1 MYPLQAAVYIPRV
14 IDRELEA
21 RLASA
26 GAVVIEGPK
35 ACGKTTTARQRAAS
49 ELLLDVD
56 EAARQAVAVDPS
68 LVLDGPTPRLL
79 DEWQL
84 EPALWN
90 HIRREV
96 DVRKAPGQFI
106 LCGSAVPTDEI
117 TRHTGAGRIARL
129 RMRPMGL
136 FESGYSTGEI
146 SVAAIL
152 DGATVRSRDPGL
164 TVADLAS
171 RISVGGWPAFQEL
184 SVPQALRAVG
194 DYLDEI
200 RRTDISRV
208 DGTRRD
214 PERVGRLLRAL
225 ARNSATAVAATRLA
239 ADAGGADGPLDRETV
254 SDYMDALERLM
265 IVEHQPAW
273 APHLR
278 SRSRART
285 APTRHF
291 VDPSLAVAALGAS
304 PERLLRDLNFMGLLY
319 ESLVIRDLRIYAQA
333 VDGQVLHYRDNT
345 GLEVD
350 AIIEARDGRWIAL
363 EIKLGS
369 GLIDAGAASLL
380 TFAARVDTTKVGEPA
395 LLAVISG
402 NGYGYVRDDGVAV
415 IPLGALGP

>member
-1 MYPLQAAVYIPRV
+1 MSYIPRV
-14 IDRELEA
+14 IDLELEA

-49 ELLLDVD
+49 EVLLDVD

-68 LVLDGPTPRLL
+68 LVLEGPTPRLL

-84 EPALWN
+84 APALWN

-96 DVRKAPGQFI
+96 DTRQVPGQFI
-106 LCGSAVPTDEI
+106 LCGSAAPTDDI
-117 TRHTGAGRIARL
+117 TRHTGAGRITRL
-129 RMRPMGL
+129 RMRPMSL
-136 FESGYSTGEI
+136 FESGHSTGEI
-146 SVAAIL
+146 SLAAIL

-164 TVADLAS
+164 TVADLAN
-171 RISVGGWPAFQEL
+171 RISVGGWPALQQL

-214 PERVGRLLRAL
+214 PERVGRILRAL
-225 ARNSATAVAATRLA
+225 ARNNATAVAATRLA

-254 SDYMDALERLM
+254 SDYLGALERLM

-278 SRSRART
+278 SRSQART

-304 PERLLRDLNFMGLLY
+304 PERLLRDLSFMGFLY
-319 ESLVIRDLRIYAQA
+319 ESLVIRDLRIYAQSI
-333 VDGQVLHYRDNT
+333 DGRALHYRDNT

-350 AIIEARDGRWIAL
+350 AIVETRDGRWSAF

-369 GLIDAGAASLL
+369 GLIDDGAASLL
-380 TFAARVDTTKVGEPA
+380 KFAARVDTTRVGDPV

-415 IPLGALGP
+415 IPIGALGA